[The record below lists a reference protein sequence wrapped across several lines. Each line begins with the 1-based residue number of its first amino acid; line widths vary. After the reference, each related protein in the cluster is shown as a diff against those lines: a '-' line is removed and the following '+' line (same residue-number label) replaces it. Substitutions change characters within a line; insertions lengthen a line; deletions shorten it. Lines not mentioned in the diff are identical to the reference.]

1 MERKNSEEDSLSAGH
16 NLPRIVYQEG
26 VNSVQIPFLIKLKGE
41 NLCALL
47 ESRFS
52 FTQEQIRGL
61 AITISPEIKEVREEF
76 QEKLILGETALR
88 RNPQGIRE
96 TTLYA
101 GSLARFHAGQK
112 SEVAEMDS
120 EQIILAR
127 TQRLFSLTLLHE
139 ARHAYDLDLIE
150 QEEKK
155 LKKTQKRALSAVG
168 TRLARLAA
176 NLALLILNRKI
187 IGSMGSGAYT
197 FILDRRLKKSPEF
210 QDLENR
216 AQEET
221 NNITPEW
228 TEIIEITKNPTF

>member
-26 VNSVQIPFLIKLKGE
+26 VNSGQIPFLIKLKGE

-155 LKKTQKRALSAVG
+155 SLLNFRIWKIARKKKQIILHPNGQKSLKLPK
-168 TRLARLAA
+168 TRLF
-176 NLALLILNRKI
+176 KP
-187 IGSMGSGAYT
+187 S
-197 FILDRRLKKSPEF
+197 LKYF
-210 QDLENR
+210 VR
-216 AQEET
+216 
-221 NNITPEW
+221 
-228 TEIIEITKNPTF
+228 